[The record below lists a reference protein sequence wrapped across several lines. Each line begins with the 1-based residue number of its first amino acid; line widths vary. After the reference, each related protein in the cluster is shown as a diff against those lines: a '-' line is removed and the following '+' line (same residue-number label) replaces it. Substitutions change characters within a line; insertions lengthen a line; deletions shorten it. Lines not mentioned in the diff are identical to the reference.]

1 MLTIPDDFLVTHVH
15 GNDFQDYLFHHLLRD
30 QGEAD

>member
-1 MLTIPDDFLVTHVH
+1 MLTIPDDFLVTHVPR
-15 GNDFQDYLFHHLLRD
+15 NDFQDYLFHDLLRD